1 MSETI
6 KKYATE
12 EYVAETVG
20 SKADTPLYIQG
31 VLMDDGTFAADGY
44 TAEALHEMAQTREVQ
59 LILVNESGTTI
70 VVAQFHCDVGA
81 VGIKYAFRETGVSAI
96 NVVFNA
102 FTNDSGTGIQ
112 GEVEE
117 VSATESVQPDWNQND
132 DAAPDYIKNR
142 THWIEYEYTDV
153 LTNPTMEATDMTED
167 GVPDVLMIHTE
178 FNLINGET
186 YVVNYNGTDY
196 ECVAFSPEGAANDA
210 CVLSDT
216 NSEES
221 NVFQIGVVPSENL
234 RMVAPMDGNTNI
246 TLSIKQRT
254 EKAVPLDEKFIPF
267 IQQNWNQNDA
277 TARDY
282 IKGRT
287 HWIDYNRVPL
297 LEQTE
302 VIFEDGP
309 QSTLPSQIGFVSG
322 EKYIV
327 NFNGVDYECTAT
339 HMDITGIMCIGVGD
353 IYTATGGE
361 QGQKPTGEPFVIV
374 DVPATIGAYLGIG
387 AILNSLIEIPSLTF
401 GVYEL
406 EQEYK
411 TLDPKFIEDMY
422 YTETSA
428 VSVVPEVTFS
438 ETNSGGTVV
447 ETPVSVNADY
457 VKPGQEC
464 KVILDGKEYLLE
476 WKVIDGTLCLGNAI
490 LAQMFDLSGA
500 EDTGEPFL
508 FYCLYNGDYNVSFA
522 FLNTVIDK
530 PHSIAVVCE
539 EEIIHKIDTKY
550 LPEANGGEAINVANE
565 AKAVAESAKITANEA
580 KAVAE
585 GVQSTANEAKSTAEG
600 AVGVANEAKSAA
612 ELAQSTANE
621 ANTAANEAKSTAEGA
636 VGTHNTSASSH
647 NDIRALI
654 TELSNAVNDF
664 LDVDDTTKDQLSEVL
679 ALIDANK
686 GTLESLTT
694 SKISVSDVVNNLT
707 TNSEGKVL
715 SAAQGV
721 VIKGLIDALEAEL
734 NSHTHEI
741 VDVNGLQTALDSK
754 ASSSHNH
761 DDLYYT
767 ETEIDEKVDVI
778 NEDIAS
784 KMNTADPVATGSF
797 SMGRMPDSQIGGRSI
812 ALGKNTVA
820 RGFCSHA
827 EGSFSVAHGSESH
840 AEGNSGS
847 KSTIYISASAGSRTY
862 SCNDTD
868 SLYEGYI
875 FENKSNGL
883 LGHIIYIDTN
893 AQKFTLNTTINPDED
908 FSETA
913 VWYRRHVASGNSSH
927 IEGVDNIAAGRCSHA
942 EGEWNIANGDHSH
955 VEGNQTIARGQYSH
969 AEGRVTKSNG
979 NISHTEGYYTTANSD
994 YQHVQGKFNKI
1005 DSDSVY
1011 AHIVGN
1017 GYMPENTPTV
1027 YSNAHTLDW
1036 EGNAWYSGDVYVG
1049 STSGTNKD
1057 DGSKKLATEEY
1068 VDTKISNFTLTDE
1081 TTGKKYKLT
1090 VVNGNLTMTEV
1101 GS

>member
-1 MSETI
+1 MAKKILDLSVLSSFLDNLKETFSLLTHRHNVSDIDDYVVDDAFSATSENPIQNKTVNNALLTI
-6 KKYATE
+6 ASDLDTID
-12 EYVAETVG
+12 ANI
-20 SKADTPLYIQG
+20 SKLNDEKA
-31 VLMDDGTFAADGY
+31 
-44 TAEALHEMAQTREVQ
+44 
-59 LILVNESGTTI
+59 
-70 VVAQFHCDVGA
+70 
-81 VGIKYAFRETGVSAI
+81 
-96 NVVFNA
+96 NA
-102 FTNDSGTGIQ
+102 SDIPTKTSELTNDSGFI
-112 GEVEE
+112 
-117 VSATESVQPDWNQND
+117 
-132 DAAPDYIKNR
+132 
-142 THWIEYEYTDV
+142 
-153 LTNPTMEATDMTED
+153 TN
-167 GVPDVLMIHTE
+167 
-178 FNLINGET
+178 
-186 YVVNYNGTDY
+186 
-196 ECVAFSPEGAANDA
+196 
-210 CVLSDT
+210 
-216 NSEES
+216 
-221 NVFQIGVVPSENL
+221 
-234 RMVAPMDGNTNI
+234 
-246 TLSIKQRT
+246 
-254 EKAVPLDEKFIPF
+254 
-267 IQQNWNQNDA
+267 
-277 TARDY
+277 
-282 IKGRT
+282 
-287 HWIDYNRVPL
+287 
-297 LEQTE
+297 
-302 VIFEDGP
+302 
-309 QSTLPSQIGFVSG
+309 
-322 EKYIV
+322 
-327 NFNGVDYECTAT
+327 
-339 HMDITGIMCIGVGD
+339 
-353 IYTATGGE
+353 
-361 QGQKPTGEPFVIV
+361 
-374 DVPATIGAYLGIG
+374 
-387 AILNSLIEIPSLTF
+387 
-401 GVYEL
+401 
-406 EQEYK
+406 
-411 TLDPKFIEDMY
+411 
-422 YTETSA
+422 SA
-428 VSVVPEVTFS
+428 VS
-438 ETNSGGTVV
+438 
-447 ETPVSVNADY
+447 A
-457 VKPGQEC
+457 
-464 KVILDGKEYLLE
+464 
-476 WKVIDGTLCLGNAI
+476 
-490 LAQMFDLSGA
+490 
-500 EDTGEPFL
+500 
-508 FYCLYNGDYNVSFA
+508 
-522 FLNTVIDK
+522 
-530 PHSIAVVCE
+530 SIST
-539 EEIIHKIDTKY
+539 H
-550 LPEANGGEAINVANE
+550 NVA
-565 AKAVAESAKITANEA
+565 TD
-580 KAVAE
+580 
-585 GVQSTANEAKSTAEG
+585 
-600 AVGVANEAKSAA
+600 
-612 ELAQSTANE
+612 
-621 ANTAANEAKSTAEGA
+621 
-636 VGTHNTSASSH
+636 SH
-647 NDIRALI
+647 NDIRLLISAL
-654 TELSNAVNDF
+654 TTQVNNF